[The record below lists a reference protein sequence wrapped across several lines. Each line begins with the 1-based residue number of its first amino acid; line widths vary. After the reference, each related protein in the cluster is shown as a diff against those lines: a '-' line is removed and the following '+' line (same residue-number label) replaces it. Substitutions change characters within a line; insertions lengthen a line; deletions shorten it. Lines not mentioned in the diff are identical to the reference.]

1 LAGCERDGFF
11 RHISVVLSAIIFR
24 AIREFNIGC
33 AERRRNERRCQIVN
47 SPPAASSDRRR
58 LRDGDQPS
66 NPARNVSRRHMSIFD
81 ISALAPWEQPFGG
94 FCIAQC
100 LKGKIDGGA
109 MIN

>member
-1 LAGCERDGFF
+1 
-11 RHISVVLSAIIFR
+11 
-24 AIREFNIGC
+24 
-33 AERRRNERRCQIVN
+33 
-47 SPPAASSDRRR
+47 
-58 LRDGDQPS
+58 
-66 NPARNVSRRHMSIFD
+66 MSIFD